1 MYLKGFTNI
10 GDSLVTNHTRENLIQ
25 FFDYGLLEKGN
36 FINVN
41 IPTTGVYGGSD
52 HRLRMVRDP
61 RYTTGQVWETVRS
74 NLVWESGFGA
84 NVGTDNSRPGISGVY
99 VNGTFYST
107 ATTGT
112 YAHKI
117 NHPLGRVIFNSPIPA
132 TSVVTCNYSYKYI
145 TVCAADGINFFR
157 QIQQNADRSD
167 GSGFITGSGEYAR
180 LSPNRLQ
187 LPAIGI
193 EIGRSRSMRGFALGG
208 GQICE
213 TEVLL
218 HCIAEDIYL
227 RDSLVDIV
235 TNQNQVQLFGFDIDL
250 VASGDSFPLNIS
262 GVPVSGAKMY
272 PSLISSF
279 RGNEIRIKDSKFD
292 SIYSLT
298 PNIHVGTVKIT
309 TECVLFGV

>member
-41 IPTTGVYGGSD
+41 IPTTGVYGGLD
-52 HRLRMVRDP
+52 HRLRMARDP
-61 RYTTGQVWETVRS
+61 RYTNGQVWETFRG

-99 VNGTFYST
+99 VNNTFYPTS
-107 ATTGT
+107 TTGT

-117 NHPLGRVIFNSPIPA
+117 NHVLGRVIFDSPIAA

-157 QIQQNADRSD
+157 QVQEDSERSD
-167 GSGFITGSGEYAR
+167 SSNFIAGSGEYAR
-180 LSPNRLQ
+180 LSENRLQ
-187 LPAIGI
+187 LPVIGI

-213 TEVLL
+213 TDVLL
-218 HCIAEDIYL
+218 HCLAEDTYT
-227 RDSLVDIV
+227 RDNLVDIV
-235 TNQNQVQLFGFDIDL
+235 TNQNNLEIFGFDLDL
-250 VASGDSFPLNIS
+250 IASGNSFPLNIS

-272 PSLISSF
+272 PSLVSSF
-279 RGNEIRIKDSKFD
+279 RGNQIRIKDSKFD
-292 SIYSLT
+292 SIYSLS